1 MAPQST
7 ASDPVA
13 VTAIAMKLLDVRLK
27 PSGAIVTSAIGDF
40 TADGQQEIALLRAGG
55 TIELHRIVTAS
66 GDDDEDS
73 RTFFKLITRLETR
86 SVLRCC
92 SVVRLSGEKRDVL
105 AIGADGGALS
115 VIDFEGGKAKI
126 LHCVTFGKTGK
137 FNSFF
142 VCLLGIH
149 NVSTTIVSDTLLS
162 LSNVCV
168 GIARTYLFIKLL
180 TCSCTLT

>member
-1 MAPQST
+1 MAPQATT
-7 ASDPVA
+7 ADPVS

-40 TADGQQEIALLRAGG
+40 TSDGQQEIAVLRAGG
-55 TIELHRIVTAS
+55 TIELHRIVTAN

-73 RTFFKLITRLETR
+73 RTFLKLITRMETR

-105 AIGADGGALS
+105 AVGADGGALS
-115 VIDFEGGKAKI
+115 VIDFEGCKAKI

-137 FNSFF
+137 LYFVFVRSSRVHRHNFSPTISF
-142 VCLLGIH
+142 
-149 NVSTTIVSDTLLS
+149 
-162 LSNVCV
+162 
-168 GIARTYLFIKLL
+168 
-180 TCSCTLT
+180 